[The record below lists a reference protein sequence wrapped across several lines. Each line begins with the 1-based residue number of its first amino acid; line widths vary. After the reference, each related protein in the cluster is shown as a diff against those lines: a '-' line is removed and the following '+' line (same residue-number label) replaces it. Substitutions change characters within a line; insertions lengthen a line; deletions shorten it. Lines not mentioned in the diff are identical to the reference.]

1 MNASGQTYGTM
12 RAPLYEEPD
21 LIAVMATNG
30 KTGYCLKQDL
40 QPPPP
45 STPEEAAEE
54 SARSVRG
61 YTIPVYE
68 SDGVTQI
75 GVFQV
80 GGPGSGSG
88 GESADGTEWE
98 RHSDEAGN
106 IITTTTHPDGTVTI
120 ETEALD
126 GTVTTKTLTAA
137 EVARLKAAASPSPK
151 APSKPE
157 PDKPQAWLLEHM
169 TQVARDAGDAR
180 ATARWELQWRRL
192 AAVVEGDAA
201 PSSVYARET
210 LVWIVILRGD
220 FRNGGWMY
228 QVLDRDLHNVLSEG
242 SSDEPFDT
250 SELPP
255 MQGPIALG
263 DE

>member
-1 MNASGQTYGTM
+1 M
-12 RAPLYEEPD
+12 
-21 LIAVMATNG
+21 
-30 KTGYCLKQDL
+30 
-40 QPPPP
+40 
-45 STPEEAAEE
+45 
-54 SARSVRG
+54 RG

-137 EVARLKAAASPSPK
+137 EVAASRQPHLPSPK

-180 ATARWELQWRRL
+180 ATAQLGTAVEKACGGRRGRRCAVIGVCAGDPSLDRHPARRL
-192 AAVVEGDAA
+192 QKRRLDV
-201 PSSVYARET
+201 PSA
-210 LVWIVILRGD
+210 
-220 FRNGGWMY
+220 
-228 QVLDRDLHNVLSEG
+228 
-242 SSDEPFDT
+242 
-250 SELPP
+250 
-255 MQGPIALG
+255 GP
-263 DE
+263 